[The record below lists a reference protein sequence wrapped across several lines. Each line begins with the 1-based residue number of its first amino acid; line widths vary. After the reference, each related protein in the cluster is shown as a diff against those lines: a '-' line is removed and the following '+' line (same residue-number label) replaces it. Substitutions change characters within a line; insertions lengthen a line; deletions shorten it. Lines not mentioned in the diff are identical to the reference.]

1 MKENSHSDLTIIIK
15 KVCIIIVLKP
25 NMMCSMVLQG
35 YVLVGG
41 VLLH

>member
-1 MKENSHSDLTIIIK
+1 MKENSHYDLAIIIK
-15 KVCIIIVLKP
+15 KVCIILKP
-25 NMMCSMVLQG
+25 NMMCSKVLQG

>member
-15 KVCIIIVLKP
+15 KVCIIMKP
-25 NMMCSMVLQG
+25 NMICSMVLQG